1 MSIETIKELPQS
13 FGRVTALTELIQAV
27 NQSVEG
33 TILKFTRNDGKPVN
47 VATIRLTIENKTE
60 KMVRVVKLSS
70 DVVGVQILKKSD
82 YATETKAREQRSK
95 DMKAKLSKKQ

>member
-13 FGRVTALTELIQAV
+13 FGRVNVCTELVQAV
-27 NQSVEG
+27 SQSAEG

-47 VATIRLTIENKTE
+47 VATIRLMLESKTK
-60 KMVRVVKLSS
+60 KMVKVVKISS